1 MMLFAR
7 NIITANHPHRSY
19 ICNRFC
25 SAN

>member
-1 MMLFAR
+1 MLFAR